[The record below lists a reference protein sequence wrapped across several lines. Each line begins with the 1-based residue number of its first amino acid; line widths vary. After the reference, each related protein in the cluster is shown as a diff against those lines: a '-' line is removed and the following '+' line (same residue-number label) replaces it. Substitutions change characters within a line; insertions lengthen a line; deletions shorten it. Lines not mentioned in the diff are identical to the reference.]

1 MIAAILFGRA
11 ATARMFAGLAGALL
25 LSGCVWTP
33 PPGPKA
39 ADAVLDAQ
47 YRAGGSHGAMT
58 GDESWQITSN
68 YQKQIGT
75 AQALSSTGAQ
85 AEAPSGAFMDSP
97 ATDGSAR

>member
-1 MIAAILFGRA
+1 MPLMRVLAGIAAA
-11 ATARMFAGLAGALL
+11 ML
-25 LSGCVWTP
+25 LSGCVWSP

-47 YRAGGSHGAMT
+47 YRARGSHGAMT
-58 GDESWQITSN
+58 GDEAWQITSN

-75 AQALSSTGAQ
+75 ASALSSTGAQ
-85 AEAPSGAFMDSP
+85 AEAPSGAVTDSP